1 MAPNP
6 LTKDDMME
14 NQQRLKLE
22 ENIKEKLETIN
33 KTIESYEQLT
43 KPVAPDN
50 AIGRITRMEAINSK
64 SMNEASLKRARIT
77 RAKLE
82 RALARIG
89 TPDFGLCRACEEPI
103 PFARLMILP
112 ETELCVKCAEN
123 MGR

>member
-1 MAPNP
+1 
-6 LTKDDMME
+6 ME

-22 ENIKEKLETIN
+22 ENIKEKLETIK
-33 KTIESYEQLT
+33 KTIESYELLV

-50 AIGRITRMEAINSK
+50 AIGRLTRMEAINSK
-64 SMNEASLKRARIT
+64 SMNEASLKRAKIT
-77 RAKLE
+77 LSKLE
-82 RALARIG
+82 RALASIG

-123 MGR
+123 MGS